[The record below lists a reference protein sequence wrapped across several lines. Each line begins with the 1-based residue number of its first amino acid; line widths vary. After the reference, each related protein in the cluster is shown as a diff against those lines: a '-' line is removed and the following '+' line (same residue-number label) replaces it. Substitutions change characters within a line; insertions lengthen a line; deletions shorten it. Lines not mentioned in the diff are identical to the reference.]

1 MPSCTYG
8 LNEVIRENVECISK
22 SEKRK
27 KLMDSIN
34 KRKEKLP
41 LSTFRQALKEAGFR
55 INEDSDED
63 EEEDDETTKKEDNQ
77 EKNES
82 NHIEENK
89 EENVVKEN

>member
-1 MPSCTYG
+1 MPSCTFG
-8 LNEVIRENVECISK
+8 LNEIIRESVECVSN

-41 LSTFRQALKEAGFR
+41 LSYFQQALKEAGFR
-55 INEDSDED
+55 INEDSDE
-63 EEEDDETTKKEDNQ
+63 EEDDENTKKEDNQ

-82 NHIEENK
+82 NHAEEIK
-89 EENVVKEN
+89 EENMAKEN